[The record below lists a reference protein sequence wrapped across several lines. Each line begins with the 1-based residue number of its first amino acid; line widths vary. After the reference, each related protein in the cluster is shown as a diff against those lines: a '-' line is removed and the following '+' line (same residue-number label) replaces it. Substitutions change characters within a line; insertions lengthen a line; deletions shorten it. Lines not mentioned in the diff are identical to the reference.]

1 MGARSLRLFIA
12 QCSRRKIITIF
23 IIQLMERTKAV
34 KLIFAQELSSSPR
47 QRAIGV
53 FDFQKVVLC
62 FFFFLSTANGR
73 NSSWRI
79 L

>member
-12 QCSRRKIITIF
+12 QHKRRKIITIF
-23 IIQLMERTKAV
+23 IIQLMERTIAV
-34 KLIFAQELSSSPR
+34 KLIFAKNYQVRLDSVR
-47 QRAIGV
+47 LQRIR
-53 FDFQKVVLC
+53 FPKSCYL
-62 FFFFLSTANGR
+62 FFSFLSTANGR